1 MVSHP
6 QKGMELELIS
16 MGGNTVDYIHMHK
29 YSSACECV
37 NKMSY
42 IHRIEK
48 YSFRKRSEVLIHA
61 AGSIATAC
69 IAIECIVNI
78 ITSERSQLTQ
88 DHILYGSI
96 YMKYLSL

>member
-42 IHRIEK
+42 IHTTAFHSALKKNEIMIYATTWMNPENTMLN
-48 YSFRKRSEVLIHA
+48 ELIQ
-61 AGSIATAC
+61 TQRT
-69 IAIECIVNI
+69 NI
-78 ITSERSQLTQ
+78 I
-88 DHILYGSI
+88 
-96 YMKYLSL
+96 

>member
-61 AGSIATAC
+61 TTWMNLKTAC
-69 IAIECIVNI
+69 
-78 ITSERSQLTQ
+78 
-88 DHILYGSI
+88 
-96 YMKYLSL
+96 YMKESA